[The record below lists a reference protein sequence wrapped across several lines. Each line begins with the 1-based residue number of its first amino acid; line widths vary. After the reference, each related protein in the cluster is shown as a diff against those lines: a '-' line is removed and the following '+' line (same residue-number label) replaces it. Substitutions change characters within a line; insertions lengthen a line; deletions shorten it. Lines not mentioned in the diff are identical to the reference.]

1 MKQPFAPNEDF
12 AGSPFD
18 ILELESNHLTSTETE
33 TGKQEK
39 IGIVAAADRGR
50 RLIERDRGHGGG

>member
-18 ILELESNHLTSTETE
+18 ILELESDHLTSTETE

-39 IGIVAAADRGR
+39 NGIVAAADRCATPAG
-50 RLIERDRGHGGG
+50 ERTGVAEA